1 VHAQFGLG
9 KGKLRKR
16 KVDKP
21 EIGQPLPTD
30 PQGAPYAFVGER
42 PACPEGEVWD
52 EKLQSCVLP
61 GVVEHPTMYA
71 SANADTNKKRIKFID
86 KANALWDTVE
96 GRKVWMANGPK
107 NYSLNELSKFVH
119 NVKDYKKQA
128 EVYEKYRRM
137 AQDDEISGDEFARLY
152 NENNWIRFDQNT
164 DRENVKGQWR
174 KAAQEG
180 IKKKA
185 ENAKSVASDIGD
197 ILNTAGEY
205 TGVNSVLRTVAHP
218 IDTLSDAGQTIV
230 DIGMAAPELPYRFY
244 DYASNLFTPW
254 NRTTGQSSQYT
265 DDINPVTG
273 QPYWSGA
280 QGAID
285 LATAFPFFKLGTT
298 AATAGIEGTINAVN
312 KIPASRV
319 LLQSAETRLGNP
331 TAYNLFAGTETG
343 LRGKIA
349 QKYFTNAEKNIAIQE
364 NKLGDQIFAARQAG
378 NHELADQ
385 LALETQGLWD
395 KSLQLDKQFSDWRL
409 KYSGLPLENTGLGGG
424 EGAIYSLKGDP
435 NQLVKVGK
443 SFNTEAE
450 LNDLIEVG
458 KNYQYPN
465 AQFAFPTRQVRFAG
479 DEGVAQFMPRL
490 NYQAGMPANASA
502 ADLAKVAE
510 DMSQQGIGID
520 YYGSGNIGKVGDDMG
535 FVDLTNIGKPGQRTP
550 AFTQNPSIFDPSK
563 SRYGFKLQENPGL
576 TSQGLVDDAVR
587 GTAQDVRLVQNAER
601 SEQLSADAYDV
612 YRGNQKVGEVSGNK
626 TSRGDFEV
634 TDIGVDPQFQKQGI
648 GQEIYKQL
656 NQSLPEGNRVKS
668 WGAFAET
675 NGVKPGE
682 KTWQAL
688 EREGLA
694 VKNDKGVYEMVP
706 SKKTSTEAGLVDD
719 ALKARSQQTG
729 LSSQTDDVILGAD
742 NTYPTPSPEAMQRYN
757 QMIDHFSKHM
767 FLPESAS
774 LQGRELLDDFV
785 SRINSKEGLKRLG
798 ELGINDPKYFE
809 DLILKEIQHELGYF
823 TEVGGNPMIALHAG
837 MPAEITKKI
846 TRHEIE
852 HAVQRA
858 IIKSGQEPISEIDY
872 MLNGL
877 TLKGTP
883 NLKAP
888 RDMTWDPIKFPETAN
903 LFPDAQKNLDYFAF
917 GSLGREKS
925 AFLAEVQQGMLDEGI
940 IDDVYENITPAKVKK
955 AYKQFI
961 EDPDPNKYTYR
972 FFEIMEPTEANFQ
985 LTSKAL
991 NKMLAIPGAIGGVGT
1006 AGYMMNQGA
1015 TTQPVEGLKKG
1026 GITGKK
1032 YSRSLEA
1039 KNQLYAE
1046 SKLTKKKKPKNKKI
1060 FSPTSNYFQDGGEKQ
1075 VECDDDGRCY
1085 ETDQIQEI
1093 YDKADAIPQSVV
1105 NFEQSINDKLWID
1118 PKTGKRKDYIVLGAP
1133 GTDARELWKEEGI
1146 KTFVEPSCMYIAGL
1160 GWRCAPETEEYMKN
1174 FDPTSFNS
1182 NSRFISSVDNN
1193 NVPFKRVGKFSD
1205 PNFDSKSQEN
1215 LQVGD
1220 VVNFK
1225 GADNSHAMTFVGY
1238 DESGK
1243 SQWFD
1248 SNGSP
1253 AHVGVH
1259 DAWDF
1264 LMPNNLGE
1272 GRDYAYVN
1280 RFDKDRY
1287 LKEAHGNRINELE
1300 EIARTNP
1307 TYVPGTSTSVGTLPI
1322 RPAVPLTTQEPERV
1336 LPAVTQTLGM
1346 RQFGGIPTLPLNKGR
1361 QVLRDWTYGQSI
1373 GMLQKAD
1380 GGMAYAQ
1387 TGLNLQGIRT
1397 APVKTAPAPKKEV
1410 PVQRV
1415 PVVQPSPLNLQGIRT
1430 APPVVRTTP
1439 KKEVPKKEEPKK
1451 EYVKPRPVTPKIA
1464 PLAMMDQVFNKF
1476 QQAPTPK
1483 KTLPKKTS
1491 GIDMMHQIHEMYN
1504 NKVADA
1510 KDLRPKSKE
1519 EQRRETSP
1527 LEVFTGTNDLF
1538 KSYTTAD
1545 KREQETPSPLDMF
1558 GHINDAFNEAAN
1570 KRSNRIPK
1578 RQGSPLDMFGFPD
1591 YGKQDYESYEF
1602 PLAPGFRTDPT
1613 RGNTGQPIEGGLG
1626 SFLTNTGI
1634 LGQID
1639 HEKLARDIKR
1649 EENRPKYK
1657 NRNVEPDSWWD
1668 NTVDALGDAGEWI
1681 LDTGVD
1687 AIDELGHWK
1696 NMGKRYLQKK
1706 GWIDIEEE
1714 KIDPNRA
1721 RKIQPKIKETPKVD
1735 KFYQEIAT
1743 VKDEGYSDNDLLSYR
1758 SQWDNNEGFIYIATA
1773 TRGGRTNKEEYKNV
1787 KGVGHFLLDASA
1799 VPGKEYQHEYNAA
1812 FLRKAKENND
1822 WIPTFTPVSGDKVR
1836 LKYKK
1841 PNEITKEDKVV
1852 APLRQFKFDNIV
1864 FDNTRRPEGF
1874 QDPIREVLT
1883 KDNKGTYL
1891 LFKNKDGYSRFSG
1904 GSVVFIFKDK
1914 YGNTIVRDFAGTL
1927 NNIKDEGKAIK
1938 EQYGLKDNSLTI
1950 GYHDVGSFSAKPKA
1964 DSSGVLRSSQWYDFN
1979 DEPMT
1984 GGALLIPN
1992 Q

>member
-1 VHAQFGLG
+1 MAKFKIIGLPKAQFGLG

-16 KVDKP
+16 KVDNQKGKETP
-21 EIGQPLPTD
+21 AFGQPLPTD

-42 PACPEGEVWD
+42 PACPEGQVWD
-52 EKLQSCVLP
+52 ENLQSCVIP
-61 GVVEHPTMYA
+61 GVQELPTMYA
-71 SANADTNKKRIKFID
+71 SAKPETNKKRIKFID

-96 GRKVWMANGPK
+96 GRKVWMENGPK

-152 NENNWIRFDQNT
+152 NENNWARFDQNT
-164 DRENVKGQWR
+164 GRENFKGQWR

-197 ILNTAGEY
+197 ILHTAGEY
-205 TGVNSVLRTVAHP
+205 TGINSVGRVLSNP
-218 IDTLSDAGQTIV
+218 IDTLSDTGQTIV
-230 DIGMAAPELPYRFY
+230 DIGMTAPELPYRLY

-254 NRTTGQSSQYT
+254 NRTTGQSNQYT

-285 LATAFPFFKLGTT
+285 LAMAIPFFKLGTT

-319 LLQSAETRLGNP
+319 LLQSAEQRLGNP

-343 LRGKIA
+343 VRGKVANKYFSTA
-349 QKYFTNAEKNIAIQE
+349 QKNLAKQE

-385 LALETQGLWD
+385 LALESQKFWD

-450 LNDLIEVG
+450 LNDLIDVG
-458 KNYQYPN
+458 KNYEYPN

-502 ADLAKVAE
+502 ADLAKIAE

-550 AFTQNPSIFDPSK
+550 AFINNPSIFDPSK
-563 SRYGFKLQENPGL
+563 SKYGFKLQENLGTEAQQIADNAAGLMNRVQSQGL
-576 TSQGLVDDAVR
+576 TSQ
-587 GTAQDVRLVQNAER
+587 
-601 SEQLSADAYDV
+601 
-612 YRGNQKVGEVSGNK
+612 
-626 TSRGDFEV
+626 
-634 TDIGVDPQFQKQGI
+634 
-648 GQEIYKQL
+648 
-656 NQSLPEGNRVKS
+656 
-668 WGAFAET
+668 
-675 NGVKPGE
+675 
-682 KTWQAL
+682 
-688 EREGLA
+688 
-694 VKNDKGVYEMVP
+694 
-706 SKKTSTEAGLVDD
+706 GLVDD

-729 LSSQTDDVILGAD
+729 LSSQTDDAILGAD

-767 FLPESAS
+767 FLPESKS
-774 LQGRELLDDFV
+774 LQGRELLDDFI

-837 MPAEITKKI
+837 MPAEIAKNI

-888 RDMTWDPIKFPETAN
+888 RDITWDPIKFPETAN

-925 AFLAEVQQGMLDEGI
+925 AFLAEVQQGMLDNGI

-972 FFEIMEPTEANFQ
+972 FFEIMEPTEANFE

-1006 AGYMMNQGA
+1006 AGYMMNQGT

-1026 GITGKK
+1026 GATGKK

-1046 SKLTKKKKPKNKKI
+1046 SKLTKKRKPKNKKI

-1085 ETDQIQEI
+1085 ETDQVQEI
-1093 YDKADAIPQSVV
+1093 YDKADTIPQSVV
-1105 NFEQSINDKLWID
+1105 NFEQGISDKLWTD
-1118 PKTGKRKDYIVLGAP
+1118 PKTGKRRNYIVAGTP
-1133 GTDARELWKEEGI
+1133 GMDARELWKEEGI
-1146 KTFVEPSCMYIAGL
+1146 KTFVEPSCMYVAGL

-1182 NSRFISSVDNN
+1182 NSRFISAVDNN

-1205 PNFDSKSQEN
+1205 PNFDSKSKGN

-1238 DESGK
+1238 DNNGK

-1253 AHVGVH
+1253 AHVNIH
-1259 DAWDF
+1259 EAWDE
-1264 LMPNNLGE
+1264 LTPNNTGK
-1272 GRDYAYVN
+1272 GSDYAYVN
-1280 RFDKDRY
+1280 RFDTQRY
-1287 LKEAHGNRINELE
+1287 VNDVYGNQIQALE
-1300 EIARTNP
+1300 EQARTNP
-1307 TYVPGTSTSVGTLPI
+1307 NYVPGTSTSVGTLPI
-1322 RPAVPLTTQEPERV
+1322 RRAVPLATQESERV

-1373 GMLQKAD
+1373 GMLQKAN

-1397 APVKTAPAPKKEV
+1397 APVKTVPAPKKEV

-1415 PVVQPSPLNLQGIRT
+1415 PVAQPTPLNLQGIRT

-1451 EYVKPRPVTPKIA
+1451 EYVKPRPVAPQIA
-1464 PLAMMDQVFNKF
+1464 PLAMMDQIFNKF
-1476 QQAPTPK
+1476 QQAPAPK

-1491 GIDMMHQIHEMYN
+1491 GLDMMHQIHEMYN
-1504 NKVADA
+1504 TKIADA

-1527 LEVFTGTNDLF
+1527 LEVFTGINDLF

-1545 KREQETPSPLDMF
+1545 QREQETPSPLDMF
-1558 GHINDAFNEAAN
+1558 GHVNDAFNQAAN
-1570 KRSNRIPK
+1570 KRSNRVPK
-1578 RQGSPLDMFGFPD
+1578 RQGSPLDMFGFPE
-1591 YGKQDYESYEF
+1591 YGNQDYQPYEF
-1602 PLAPGFRTDPT
+1602 PLAPGFSADPT
-1613 RGNTGQPIEGGLG
+1613 RGTTGQPIEGGLG
-1626 SFLTNTGI
+1626 SFITNTGI

-1657 NRNVEPDSWWD
+1657 NRNVDSDSWLD
-1668 NTVDALGDAGEWI
+1668 NIGDAITDTGEELFDMGADAGEWI
-1681 LDTGVD
+1681 LDTGTA
-1687 AIDELGHWK
+1687 AIDEIGHWT

-1706 GWIDIEEE
+1706 GWVDIEEE
-1714 KIDPNRA
+1714 KIDPNKA
-1721 RKIQPKIKETPKVD
+1721 KKLQPKIEQKPKVD

-1758 SQWDNNEGFIYIATA
+1758 SQWDNNEGFVYIATP
-1773 TRGGRTNKEEYKNV
+1773 TRKDRTHKEEYSNV
-1787 KGVGHFLLDASA
+1787 RGVGHFLLDASA

-1822 WIPTFTPVSGDKVR
+1822 WIPTFTPVSGNKVR

-1852 APLRQFKFDNIV
+1852 APLRQFKFDNIM

-1874 QDPIREVLT
+1874 EDPIKEVLT
-1883 KDNKGTYL
+1883 KDNQGTYL
-1891 LFKNKDGYSRFSG
+1891 LFKSKDGYSRFSG

-1938 EQYGLKDNSLTI
+1938 EQYELKDNDLTI

-1964 DSSGVLRSSQWYDFN
+1964 DSSGVLKSSQWYDFN
-1979 DEPMT
+1979 FEPMT